1 MSDLWHED
9 VPLEWL
15 DRALDVIDRTPHLTY
30 LILTKRPGNV
40 NRKLATL
47 KRTLPDN
54 VWAGATIGHAQ
65 SLPLLKPL
73 RAIVATKRF
82 LSCEPLLYALGSPP
96 QSDRN

>member
-1 MSDLWHED
+1 MS
-9 VPLEWL
+9 PLEWL

-30 LILTKRPGNV
+30 LILTKRLGNV

-65 SLPLLKPL
+65 SLPLLKPCCSSI
-73 RAIVATKRF
+73 RSDQAVSVVRSAA
-82 LSCEPLLYALGSPP
+82 YAAWFPASNLTGI
-96 QSDRN
+96 D